1 MKRGHITDEHK
12 IKITTS
18 INYINQI
25 MEKIKSGDD
34 ADVENSGRRPIRELL
49 QNSDD
54 AESSFLVLRFD
65 KDRLW
70 LYNDGFSMQEK
81 YLSALSIL
89 GGASKKEDPNTS
101 GTFGTGFRATHMFT
115 DTPEVEWSQWID
127 DDIGIMEDYRFLTF
141 KTDDWAQIVDRTKL
155 PTSSF
160 MQHSAKIDTEKL
172 GVFFSFPWRT
182 ENKTVLSDFDEYLWD
197 TKRIEELAIE
207 IKQQAASM
215 LMGCR
220 HIEKIRVILTCAES
234 EKDNF
239 IFEVS
244 SDTSLSQ
251 IHNSKSQSGTVK
263 LIDEHFGL
271 SPKLADLNHNGA
283 WKRDCHLWYLDDK
296 KITSPNSKNQSLYY
310 WSKKAVY
317 RNSALLDDYGNID
330 VNSKRYWNLVVMF
343 FPISTVHRKLPI
355 YTPIPL
361 GGVSNE
367 FFGIVAFCPPD
378 ENRLKI
384 AENSNKVKKFIVNI
398 TQTAIELY
406 SEQIYSVVELIL
418 KDKSLSSREKEQ
430 IIVRLFPRGS
440 ASTWLSNGVSQRIQ
454 EAQNNPS
461 TKPEGTTGNLW
472 DALEKITKRLPI
484 ACIDGEMKLLK
495 DTIHTIPKTG
505 DVLDSRLSQILQST
519 KRSVLSETW
528 SEYYS
533 EVKESNNPQFR
544 KYVWE
549 NYFECDVDFEFFGS
563 RAVENL
569 ERFVE
574 VVGECLD
581 DLTTNDLATNRLQ
594 KDMLDLTEN
603 PPDGWNNSLQYLSK
617 LFILRDAEGKLHSV
631 DDAIED
637 ERIIIPNAG
646 QALLEPYVKMLIGE
660 KYLLHSTLKSE
671 SIKALEQLE
680 KFDQLKLNATRM
692 IWVIDKSTILFPEQH
707 DNLAKYPQFHEA
719 ASKLLSN
726 AVSNG
731 LSRSSVRGRRFVP
744 VLRNKRIQTLEEN
757 TLEGGNLIWDL
768 DPQVN
773 HKVTSQTYHREFIFA
788 PLNNEETLLLP
799 EILQIKLRFL
809 KLHQS
814 ISSDDEKKIIGHFS
828 ILKAVN
834 SGKPLNLVRVLLIE
848 KFHGKQKL
856 KTDSLFKIDE
866 FSNWW
871 MQSPLHQSTK
881 SEASIPS
888 KIPTPKNLTKLKLEF
903 LLYLLEPYK
912 TNLPEKEFIFS
923 VIKEVPYLLSV
934 DGEWITPKDASTCSD
949 KKLLKSIGNTA
960 KGLHPDIVSGLGE
973 KILTHMGVSGS
984 IKISQAR
991 KLMEE
996 IDNDM
1001 DLSNSLLHHFLQF
1014 LDFED
1019 DEEIAAYNNY
1029 AEAFSSDDSQL
1040 LWAPQGFDSNSYC
1053 TAAPETILWP
1063 DEKYGFLRYKFIDNR
1078 AIPDELDEERK
1089 DAAIKFFGF
1098 QKEVSYHHIVEL
1110 LMNQGSGPARNSR
1123 DLFLN
1128 GYGTSEDLDDF
1139 QRYVSKNSIGK
1150 PDLNFFQE
1158 LKDEE
1163 YSFTLQK
1170 TDGKPIEIE
1179 FGVILTT
1186 LSKKEKWSPFFR
1198 KNKFIQILSHDEV
1211 VGGRGFCQKLIDC
1224 GIAIDEPEPQDLVFE
1239 LQSPN
1244 IEPHICKQIWKQLE
1258 NRSDDDYLTQVIY
1271 ELKPSELYFEHKN
1284 SVYDL
1289 FTQIA
1294 INNDST
1300 NPLLGLSREIIEVKK
1315 LGAFKEKLFTELEV
1329 LDLRNITYREIL
1341 NEAIEN
1347 GHINYHNEEKAHL
1360 EYLISNTEQQLFALL
1375 KHGFNSYELINS
1387 ERINQSIMLEKSEYE
1402 RFEQL
1407 LLGEE
1412 IPVLCKINNTYNS
1425 RLEKRATLFSR
1436 CKPDKKLELNNV
1448 NATPNSAMSEAL
1460 VKILLDT
1467 EESGLEISP
1476 ELVSNIKNLEV
1487 KMIQNPVPQYLKFT
1501 YNGSSKTIR
1510 LAGQDNA
1517 FQTESGILEFYLS
1530 QDRAR
1535 CNSRHVS
1542 NLVVDSLFE
1551 LEIIKD
1557 ADARSKLITYINTLL
1572 QEESDSLFE
1581 SNNARDTSRHLLEAY
1596 MGCQVESCGRYTP
1609 ISEHSKETA
1618 ERRKSFLGAKSTFY
1632 SWKQSVDSN
1641 YPIGQNVWL
1650 CPRHHTLWERG
1661 LIRFNGLEVKLSD
1674 TKAKEILPPLQSMAS
1689 DFDESTLDIKIYD
1702 GGGRSFD
1709 AKWNNEKLLT
1719 RDIEGKNH
1727 GKSILEELTKWVQDR
1742 TRS

>member
-1 MKRGHITDEHK
+1 MSQHMTDERK

-18 INYINQI
+18 VNYINQI
-25 MEKIKSGDD
+25 IQKIKSGDD
-34 ADVENSGRRPIRELL
+34 ADIENCGRRPIRELL

-54 AESSFLVLRFD
+54 AESKLLVFRFD

-70 LYNDGFSMQEK
+70 VYNDGLSMEED
-81 YLSALSIL
+81 YLTALSIL

-115 DTPEVEWSQWID
+115 DTPEVEWSTWMND
-127 DDIGIMEDYRFLTF
+127 LKDYMVDYRYLTY
-141 KTDDWAQIVDRTKL
+141 KTDTWDQISERKKMLSTN
-155 PTSSF
+155 F
-160 MQHSAKIDTEKL
+160 MIHPDKNNPEKL

-182 ENKTVLSDFDEYLWD
+182 ENKTMLSDFDEYLWD

-234 EKDNF
+234 KKDNF

-263 LIDEHFGL
+263 LIHEHFEL
-271 SPKLADLNHNGA
+271 SPKLADLNHNRA

-296 KITSPNSKNQSLYY
+296 KITSPNLKNQSIYH

-317 RNSALLDDYGNID
+317 RNSAVLDDYGNVE

-361 GGVSNE
+361 GGVSDE

-384 AENSNKVKKFIVNI
+384 EEGSSKVKHFVADI

-406 SEQIYSVVELIL
+406 SEQIYSVVEKIL
-418 KDKSLSSREKEQ
+418 QDKSLSSQEKEQ

-440 ASTWLSNGVSQRIQ
+440 ASTWLSNGVRDKIQ

-472 DALEKITKRLPI
+472 DALVKITKRLPI

-549 NYFECDVDFEFFGS
+549 NYFECDVDYGFFGS

-617 LFILRDAEGKLHSV
+617 LFILRDTEGKLHSV

-646 QALLEPYVKMLIGE
+646 QALLEPYIKVLIGE
-660 KYLLHSTLKSE
+660 KYLLHPTLKSE

-680 KFDQLKLNATRM
+680 KLDQLKLNATRM
-692 IWVIDKSTILFPEQH
+692 IWVIDKSTTLFPEQH
-707 DNLAKYPQFHEA
+707 DNLSKYPQCHEA
-719 ASKLLSN
+719 VSKLLSN

-731 LSRSSVRGRRFVP
+731 LNRSSVRGRRFVP

-757 TLEGGNLIWDL
+757 TLEGGNLLWDL
-768 DPQVN
+768 DPQV
-773 HKVTSQTYHREFIFA
+773 KWKTTSQTYHREFIFE
-788 PLNNEETLLLP
+788 PLNDEESLLLP
-799 EILQIKLRFL
+799 EILKTKLRFL

-814 ISSDDEKKIIGHFS
+814 ISPDDGKKIIGHLA

-848 KFHGKQKL
+848 KFHGRMKL
-856 KTDSLFKIDE
+856 KTDSLFKGDE
-866 FSNWW
+866 FLNWW
-871 MQSPLHQSTK
+871 MQTPLHQSTK
-881 SEASIPS
+881 SEALTSS
-888 KIPTPKNLTKLKLEF
+888 KIPAPKNPTKLKLEL

-912 TNLPEKEFIFS
+912 TNFPAKEFIFS
-923 VIKEVPYLLSV
+923 VIKEAPYLLSV
-934 DGEWITPKDASTCSD
+934 DGEWITPKEASTCSD

-1019 DEEIAAYNNY
+1019 DEEIAAYKNY

-1040 LWAPQGFDSNSYC
+1040 IWAPQGFDTKSYC

-1063 DEKYGFLRYKFIDNR
+1063 DEKYGFLRYKFIDSR
-1078 AIPDELDEERK
+1078 AIPDDLDEDRK

-1110 LMNQGSGPARNSR
+1110 LMNQGSGPARDSR
-1123 DLFLN
+1123 DLFLK
-1128 GYGTSEDLDDF
+1128 GYGTVEDLDDF
-1139 QRYVSKNSIGK
+1139 QKYVSKNNIGK
-1150 PDLNFFQE
+1150 PDLNFFQK

-1163 YSFTLQK
+1163 YSFTLQC

-1186 LSKKEKWSPFFR
+1186 PSKKEKWSPFFR
-1198 KNKFIQILSHDEV
+1198 RNKFIQILSHDEV
-1211 VGGRGFCQKLIDC
+1211 IGGKGFCQRLIDC
-1224 GIAIDEPEPQDLVFE
+1224 DIAIDEPELQDLIFE

-1244 IEPHICKQIWKQLE
+1244 IEPQICKQIWKQLE
-1258 NRSDDDYLTQVIY
+1258 VRDVDDVIQVFD

-1284 SVYDL
+1284 SVYDV

-1294 INNDST
+1294 ININST
-1300 NPLLGLSREIIEVKK
+1300 NSLLGESREILEVKK
-1315 LGAFKEKLFTELEV
+1315 LGEFKEKLFTELEV
-1329 LDLRNITYREIL
+1329 LDLRKITSQDIL
-1341 NEAIEN
+1341 NEAIDN
-1347 GHINYHNEEKAHL
+1347 GHVTYQNEQKAHL

-1375 KHGFNSYELINS
+1375 KHGFNSYELIDS
-1387 ERINQSIMLEKSEYE
+1387 ERITHSIMLEKREYE
-1402 RFEQL
+1402 SFEPL
-1407 LLGEE
+1407 LLGRD

-1425 RLEKRATLFSR
+1425 RLEKRATLFSK
-1436 CKPDKKLELNNV
+1436 CKPVKKLELNDV

-1467 EESGLEISP
+1467 EKSGLEISP
-1476 ELVSNIKNLEV
+1476 KQVSDIKNLQV

-1510 LAGQDNA
+1510 LEGQHNA

-1535 CNSRHVS
+1535 CNSRHVA
-1542 NLVVDSLFE
+1542 NLVVNSLFE

-1557 ADARSKLITYINTLL
+1557 ADARNKLITYINTLL

-1581 SNNARDTSRHLLEAY
+1581 SNNARDTSRHLLETY

-1609 ISEHSKETA
+1609 ISEHSEETA

-1661 LIRFNGLEVKLSD
+1661 LIRFNNLEIKLSAAN
-1674 TKAKEILPPLQSMAS
+1674 AKEILPKIQSMAS
-1689 DFDESTLDIKIYD
+1689 DFDESALEIKIYD
-1702 GGGRSFD
+1702 GDGRSFN

-1727 GKSILEELTKWVQDR
+1727 GKSILEELTKWVQDL
-1742 TRS
+1742 TQS